1 MQDLGRVLVLF
12 GGALVLAG
20 LAVWVAGVIGL
31 GRLPGDIVIDRPHVR
46 IAFPIVTSI
55 ILTVVLTVALNI
67 ALRLWR

>member
-1 MQDLGRVLVLF
+1 MNDVARILVIA
-12 GGALVLAG
+12 GGVLVLAG
-20 LAVWVAGVIGL
+20 VVVWAASAIGL

-55 ILTVVLTVALNI
+55 VVSIVLTVVLNI

>member
-1 MQDLGRVLVLF
+1 MNDVARILVIA
-12 GGALVLAG
+12 GGVLVLAG
-20 LAVWVAGVIGL
+20 VVVWAASAIGL

-55 ILTVVLTVALNI
+55 VVSIVLAVVLNI

>member
-20 LAVWVAGVIGL
+20 LVIWAASALGV

-46 IAFPIVTSI
+46 IAIPIVTSI
-55 ILTVVLTVALNI
+55 VVSLVLTIALNI
-67 ALRLWR
+67 GLRLWR

>member
-20 LAVWVAGVIGL
+20 LVVWAASALGF

-55 ILTVVLTVALNI
+55 VVSVVLTIVLNI